1 MSLDKHSFG
10 DGAALTWDVPA
21 LRPLPARRS
30 GNVEPD
36 ALQLPSL
43 LLSSSAYPM
52 SQLEMRCAPD
62 PDPFTLAQ
70 LATVHTRNSLHHSGL
85 AQTLPA
91 AQS

>member
-1 MSLDKHSFG
+1 MAQPSHGMYQPSDLFLLDDRVTWSLTLSGYLPFCL
-10 DGAALTWDVPA
+10 ARVPI
-21 LRPLPARRS
+21 RS
-30 GNVEPD
+30 GW
-36 ALQLPSL
+36 
-43 LLSSSAYPM
+43 

>member
-1 MSLDKHSFG
+1 MAQPSRGMYQSSDLFLLDDRVTWSLTLSG
-10 DGAALTWDVPA
+10 Y
-21 LRPLPARRS
+21 LPFCLARVLIRS
-30 GNVEPD
+30 GW
-36 ALQLPSL
+36 
-43 LLSSSAYPM
+43 

-70 LATVHTRNSLHHSGL
+70 LAIVHTRNSLHHSGL